1 MKFLFFL
8 ESQRGN
14 SLRTVMLNNRIL
26 YRWCDIY
33 AEKIKSRTKVE
44 KNGYQLESEKDWES
58 ILEGKVFVPTPY
70 RESLTF

>member
-1 MKFLFFL
+1 
-8 ESQRGN
+8 
-14 SLRTVMLNNRIL
+14 MLNNRIV